1 MGCSASKVDD
11 HHLVVLCRERK
22 DLIRNAAD
30 LRFALSSSHASYFH
44 ALDSTGSALY
54 RFLQEEFTAL
64 STPSSSSVAPSSP
77 VLTIPSSE
85 GKPQKSKTASAT
97 ISSGTVGGGGTSSS
111 ASSLTHS
118 FSLEDSNLHIA
129 SDSDTE
135 EIPGE
140 GFGKEPSPQS
150 SPVNRSPY
158 YYSMWQSSTIPTTVY
173 ETPYRGYGQATDYG
187 VQEGYAD
194 DPSSYYFPGNP
205 MPPSAP
211 PQPPPTP
218 PPPQP
223 SPWDF
228 LNPFEFSEQ
237 IYSSRRYG
245 SAPSSPNSSDVR
257 EREGIP
263 DLEEETESES
273 MRELTRE
280 KRMRARNSRKK
291 VPRSGGSKSV
301 RMREKNV
308 AGLEEKGSISSSDG
322 SFVRSIIDNG
332 SFRGSVDSS
341 VSKSSERVSRTV
353 TEEDERKKEVS
364 FGLETSLPTAK
375 SGPNLETGLSAQDR
389 RSVAEVAKEIKE
401 QFRLAAISG
410 NEVSAMLE
418 VGLPYYR
425 TGNGVHRVISS
436 RISDALCMLTYSCAS
451 FKQAHNSTSHSLRFA
466 KAWYGDSGNG
476 MDTGSG
482 NLSSTLEKLSVWEN
496 KLYKEVKDEEKL
508 RIVYEKQYK
517 RLKAL
522 DDRGAESQKIDAV
535 QASITK
541 LLTKIDIAI
550 KSIDAISRRIHKIRD
565 EELQPQIIELIQRS
579 IIMWKCMLDCHQKQF
594 MAIIRCKS
602 GRLKTKASVQ
612 RGDAAKITR
621 DLELE
626 LVNWMCCFSDWVNIQ
641 KHCFFILNEWLRRC
655 ICVEPEETP
664 DGVPPYSPGRF
675 GAPPAFVTGNDLCEA
690 MKKISEEEVTV
701 AMEDCAC
708 KVRALWETQGEAQ
721 RQKQKAEHLSND
733 LAKRLRTLQKECGVD
748 EPAVSFAANMGGGG
762 VAAAVEL
769 MRKILEDEKF
779 RHQEAL
785 KRVNHVARSSLRE
798 GLIPVFHELGN
809 FSVEILKAYEKV
821 RIPRGA
827 GG

>member
-173 ETPYRGYGQATDYG
+173 ERRTGCSPTA
-187 VQEGYAD
+187 
-194 DPSSYYFPGNP
+194 
-205 MPPSAP
+205 
-211 PQPPPTP
+211 PPTP

-280 KRMRARNSRKK
+280 KRMRARNSRK

-301 RMREKNV
+301 RMNEKNA

-332 SFRGSVDSS
+332 SFRGS
-341 VSKSSERVSRTV
+341 VSRTV

-602 GRLKTKASVQ
+602 GRLRLKQASKEAM
-612 RGDAAKITR
+612 RRRSPETW
-621 DLELE
+621 
-626 LVNWMCCFSDWVNIQ
+626 NWSSGCGVASALSRKRPPTAC
-641 KHCFFILNEWLRRC
+641 R
-655 ICVEPEETP
+655 PTP
-664 DGVPPYSPGRF
+664 RQVRSS
-675 GAPPAFVTGNDLCEA
+675 PAFVTGNDLCEA

-821 RIPRGA
+821 RIPEEQEDERASLERELGDESRSWA
-827 GG
+827 P